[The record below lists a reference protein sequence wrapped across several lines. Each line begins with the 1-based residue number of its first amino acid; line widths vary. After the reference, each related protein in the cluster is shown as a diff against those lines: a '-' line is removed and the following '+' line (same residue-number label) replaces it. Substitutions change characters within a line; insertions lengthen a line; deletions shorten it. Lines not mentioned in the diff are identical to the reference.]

1 MPALNITFT
10 DEEMTTIRCAAAKED
25 ASMKNYARDAVL
37 AKARRQ
43 RIAEATARAV
53 RNNLGL
59 SKRLADK

>member
-1 MPALNITFT
+1 MPALNISFT
-10 DEEMTTIRCAAAKED
+10 EDEMTTIRAAAAKED
-25 ASMKNYARDAVL
+25 ASMRNFAHDAVL
-37 AKARRQ
+37 AEARRQ